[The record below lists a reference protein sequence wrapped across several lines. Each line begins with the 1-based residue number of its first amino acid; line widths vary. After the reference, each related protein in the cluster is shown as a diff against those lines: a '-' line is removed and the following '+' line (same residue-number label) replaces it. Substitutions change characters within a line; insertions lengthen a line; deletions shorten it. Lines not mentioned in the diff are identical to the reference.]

1 MVDDT
6 GSSVAG
12 CGGAILVGALLALV
26 FAAGS
31 GSAVL
36 VVIVGL
42 FVLIALA
49 LVTWTILEIRRWE
62 PTELHFSNWP
72 LELGSTTTVRVIRR
86 AKQAVPD
93 ASYKLEAELECEE
106 SATYTVG
113 TDTRTDT
120 REVHEDEV
128 IVEGHLKD
136 RTFSAT
142 FELDIPL
149 DRGAPSM
156 DLGNNKVEWKLDID
170 VDDLSRLMAKIA
182 FTLDVVP
189 ALDPQHRNIQDTPL
203 GGSR

>member
-6 GSSVAG
+6 SSSVAG
-12 CGGAILVGALLALV
+12 CGGALLVGSLLAFVFAASSGSTVFMVILGLFLLLAL
-26 FAAGS
+26 
-31 GSAVL
+31 AV
-36 VVIVGL
+36 
-42 FVLIALA
+42 
-49 LVTWTILEIRRWE
+49 VTWTILEIRRWE
-62 PTELHFSNWP
+62 PMELHFSNWP
-72 LELGSTTTVRVIRR
+72 LELGSSTTVQVIRR

-120 REVHEDEV
+120 REVHEDEIV
-128 IVEGHLKD
+128 VEGHLRD

-149 DRGAPSM
+149 ERGAPSM

-189 ALDPQHRNIQDTPL
+189 ALDSKHRNIQDTPL